1 VDKKIWILG
10 LLGILAGLG
19 LGVFRTMKNG
29 AVAAKAAQD
38 LFPTEKL
45 NGYVQGTHIEVRGD
59 DKGGRPVVAVA
70 VTPYGIKPEQVS
82 PTGYGALKALR
93 RSFPKADWISV
104 FIAEDS
110 AMAESSEWVGVAEM
124 RGGKVTVT
132 GGIPSGRGLDSLSLP
147 GEKLHRPTK
156 ADLKAVAAL
165 FDSTSGLSTE
175 RWDESQALLG
185 AGSGRIDKSR
195 FFTLDLQTASLHAT
209 AKALGMDPKQLQ
221 SLALGVTRFYWAKAG
236 DPL

>member
-1 VDKKIWILG
+1 MDKKIWILG

-29 AVAAKAAQD
+29 QVAAKAAQD
-38 LFPTEKL
+38 LFPPEKL
-45 NGYVQGTHIEVRGD
+45 NGYVQGTHVEVRED
-59 DKGGRPVVAVA
+59 DKGGRPVLAVA

-93 RSFPKADWISV
+93 HSFPKADWISV

-110 AMAESSEWVGVAEM
+110 AMAEASEWVGVAEM

-132 GGIPSGRGLDSLSLP
+132 GGIPSKAGIDSLSKAGGP
-147 GEKLHRPTK
+147 VHRPTP

-165 FDSTSGLSTE
+165 FDSTSGLSAE
-175 RWDESQALLG
+175 RWDLSHVLLG
-185 AGSGRIDKSR
+185 AGSGRVDKSS
-195 FFTLDLQTASLHAT
+195 FFVLHLQTASLHAA
-209 AKALGMDPKQLQ
+209 AKAVGMDPKQLQ